1 MPNEIEKRDDEAR
14 ASGAPGEDEA
24 GSEDSATPGISR
36 RKLMYASPA
45 ILSERLIY
53 ALAGC
58 GKGDPRLTPCQQAPM
73 GGS

>member
-1 MPNEIEKRDDEAR
+1 MADEIPDRDDETPAND
-14 ASGAPGEDEA
+14 AAPTEDESQEQ
-24 GSEDSATPGISR
+24 GSAGISR

-58 GKGDPRLTPCQQAPM
+58 GKGDPRQTPCQITPM